1 MLLKKKRHNDIKN
14 SLMVARGLPGLEVG
28 EMGKGNQKVQ
38 TSSYKVSQSWGYIV
52 QQGDYS

>member
-1 MLLKKKRHNDIKN
+1 MENQFV
-14 SLMVARGLPGLEVG
+14 VAKGGHVEVG